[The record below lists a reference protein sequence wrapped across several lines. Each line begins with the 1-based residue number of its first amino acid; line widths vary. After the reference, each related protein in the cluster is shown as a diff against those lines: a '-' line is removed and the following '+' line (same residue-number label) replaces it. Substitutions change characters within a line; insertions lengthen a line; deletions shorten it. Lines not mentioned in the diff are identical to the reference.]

1 MGTIARFDL
10 GEIIKNTNVKAFV
23 ETGTLHGDGVKHA
36 LKYPFDQIHSIE
48 IDEELSDKCANIF
61 KDDINVTIH
70 LGHSGDVLPTLLD
83 SIKCNCLFWLDAH
96 FPGAD
101 CGKAR
106 YDAEQDYDIRLPLE
120 SEIKAISERVGTY
133 NDVLICDDAWVYED
147 GQFEWGTFNDH
158 AARHNH
164 GVTREQLCGKDMSFL
179 YDRFGDTHTFKKVTR
194 DQGYVVV
201 LPK

>member
-10 GEIIKNTNVKAFV
+10 GEIINNTGVKAFV
-23 ETGTLHGDGVKHA
+23 ETGTLHGDGVLHA
-36 LKYPFDQIHSIE
+36 LKFPFSEIHSIE
-48 IDEELSDKCANIF
+48 IDKELADKCIKLFQNNNIV
-61 KDDINVTIH
+61 NIH
-70 LGHSGDVLPTLLD
+70 TGHSGDVLPPLLEN
-83 SIKCNCLFWLDAH
+83 IKCNCLFWLDAH

-106 YDAEQDYDIRLPLE
+106 YDAEKNYDIRLPLE
-120 SEIKAISERVGTY
+120 SEINAIAARVGKY

-147 GQFEWGTFNDH
+147 GIFEWGTFNEH

-164 GVTREQLCGKDMSFL
+164 GVTKEQLCGKDMSFL
-179 YDRFGDTHTFKKVTR
+179 YSQFKDTHTFKKVTN
-194 DQGYVVV
+194 DQGYIIV